1 MLLQNLPIEV
11 LHTLCYFLTGSDIT
25 NLSKCNQ
32 ALWVVLQDESLWAQ
46 LTCDRFPTL
55 YTSIRNEQCQDHN
68 TLEKKNWQDTYM
80 SKDLLCIS
88 AVNDMSITNARLP
101 FWRIVGTKESR
112 YGAIAKL
119 YSICMLDIR
128 GKVEGAPKGR
138 YRIQWRMRFALSAQW
153 NESLDFTAHVGNE
166 ATPASLTYTTPT
178 DFYSRQDILTNTWI
192 CITLP
197 GELVVNKRFDTVTL
211 VHGKKTNFWKSGIEI
226 DWARL
231 VPSTQ
236 VQDQGL
242 VLEHEFKHWHL
253 DKIAYSLPSTTAY
266 SFMRR
271 HLGSTNF

>member
-1 MLLQNLPIEV
+1 MLLQSLPIEV
-11 LHTLCYFLTGSDIT
+11 LHTICYFLTGPDIT

-46 LTCDRFPTL
+46 LTCDRFPSS
-55 YTSIRNEQCQDHN
+55 YTSTRTEQHQKHDN
-68 TLEKKNWQDTYM
+68 TLQKLSWQDIYM
-80 SKDLLCIS
+80 SKDSLCIS

-101 FWRIVGTKESR
+101 FWRVVGTRESK

-128 GKVEGAPKGR
+128 GKVEGVPKGQ
-138 YRIQWRMRFALSAQW
+138 YRIQWRMRFTLSAQW

-166 ATPASLTYTTPT
+166 AKPALTYTTPA

-192 CITLP
+192 RITLP
-197 GELVVNKRFDTVTL
+197 FDLFINHRYDTVTL
-211 VHGKKTNFWKSGIEI
+211 VHGKRTNFWKSGIEI

-231 VPSTQ
+231 VPSSQ
-236 VQDQGL
+236 IQDKGL
-242 VLEHEFKHWHL
+242 VLEHEYKHWHL
-253 DKIAYSLPSTTAY
+253 DKIASTTAY
-266 SFMRR
+266 SCMRR